1 MQSRNARIGM
11 ILFGIY
17 LLLYGGFVFV
27 NAFAADVMEATPI
40 AGVNL
45 AILWGFGLLV
55 AALILA
61 SIYGAL
67 CDDASSS
74 LEEQQTT
81 EVGE

>member
-1 MQSRNARIGM
+1 MQSRNTRIGM

-27 NAFAADVMEATPI
+27 NAFAADAMEATPI

-45 AILWGFGLLV
+45 AILCGFGLIV

-61 SIYGAL
+61 LIYGVL
-67 CDDASSS
+67 CDDEPNSP
-74 LEEQQTT
+74 EQEKT

>member
-1 MQSRNARIGM
+1 MQSRNSRIGM

-17 LLLYGGFVFV
+17 LLLYGGFVV
-27 NAFAADVMEATPI
+27 INAFAADAMEATPV

-45 AILWGFGLLV
+45 AILYGFGLIV

-61 SIYGAL
+61 LLYGAL
-67 CDDASSS
+67 CDDESDSPGK
-74 LEEQQTT
+74 EKT